1 MLKNSQLKNL
11 DKVNKKNL
19 VLTSLVAKK
28 YLKQQSEPS
37 SSMKA
42 LVTSQGLLA

>member
-1 MLKNSQLKNL
+1 MLKNFKLKNL
-11 DKVNKKNL
+11 DKVNKNNL

-37 SSMKA
+37 SMKA